1 MAKINQAITIF
12 FLLLL
17 SSTTSHPLCSDSKT
31 QVSTNQTL
39 EFCDSYSGKTCCN
52 SKDDLELQNRF
63 NSMNISDSNCSSLLK
78 SILCAKCD
86 QFSGQLFG
94 NETSPIPILCNSTS
108 QDLCSKL
115 WDTCQNISIVSSPFS
130 PTLLGGAT
138 SPSTPSTLTDLWK
151 SQTEFCTAFGG
162 PEKTNNNNT
171 TKCFNGEPVN
181 QETDI
186 KPPQGICVEKIGTG
200 SYLNMVAHPDG
211 SNRAFFSNQPGKIW
225 LGTIPD
231 QDSGEAMELD
241 ESTPFV
247 DITDQVSFD
256 TQFEHCTSFSLHH
269 RLILPPPSLTLVSPP
284 LHLIEISA
292 TSHLLPSLP
301 TIRSHSA
308 RPLTF
313 PLLKPIP
320 RFSTTRIATAP
331 RDAPPPS
338 QSPSSQ
344 PPQGAKLLPLIIQY
358 EI

>member
-1 MAKINQAITIF
+1 M
-12 FLLLL
+12 
-17 SSTTSHPLCSDSKT
+17 
-31 QVSTNQTL
+31 
-39 EFCDSYSGKTCCN
+39 
-52 SKDDLELQNRF
+52 
-63 NSMNISDSNCSSLLK
+63 
-78 SILCAKCD
+78 SIHQKCD

-94 NETSPIPILCNSTS
+94 NETSPIPILCNSTP

-115 WDTCQNISIVSSPFS
+115 WDTCQNISIASSPFS

-138 SPSTPSTLTDLWK
+138 SPSTSSTLTDLWK

-181 QETDI
+181 QVPDV

-256 TQFEHCTSFSLHH
+256 TQFGMMGMAFHPKFAENGRFFASFNCDKVKSPGCTGRCACNSDVNCDASKLPKDDGDQPCRYQTVVAEYTANGTSSSPSTVKNPRFCVCFHNQNTSFLE
-269 RLILPPPSLTLVSPP
+269 IKKLT
-284 LHLIEISA
+284 
-292 TSHLLPSLP
+292 
-301 TIRSHSA
+301 
-308 RPLTF
+308 
-313 PLLKPIP
+313 K
-320 RFSTTRIATAP
+320 IACCVGK
-331 RDAPPPS
+331 DW
-338 QSPSSQ
+338 
-344 PPQGAKLLPLIIQY
+344 
-358 EI
+358 